1 VNSSAALAGMLRAGS
16 GSYYR
21 LQQAASASAFTLL
34 FSNSAGGALRATLVP
49 RLNVIRLQ

>member
-1 VNSSAALAGMLRAGS
+1 MLRAGS

-21 LQQAASASAFTLL
+21 LQHAPGAPGFTLL
-34 FSNSAGGALRATLVP
+34 FSNSAGAALRTTLVP

>member
-1 VNSSAALAGMLRAGS
+1 MLRAGS
-16 GSYYR
+16 ASYAR
-21 LQQAASASAFTLL
+21 LQHAAGAAKFTLL